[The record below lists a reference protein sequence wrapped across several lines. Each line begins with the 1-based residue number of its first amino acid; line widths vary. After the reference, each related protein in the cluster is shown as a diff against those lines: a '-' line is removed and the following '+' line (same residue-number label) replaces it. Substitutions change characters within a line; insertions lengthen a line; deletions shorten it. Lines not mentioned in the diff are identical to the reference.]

1 MDLIEYTLFES
12 SLGTISVVAK
22 NGSIINLDINDKPL
36 QEARKNL
43 PVLYPEAV
51 QGQDSSFKTIRFLL
65 DRYLKGQ
72 KVDFDVQVDISAE
85 TPFTQ
90 KVLMELRKIPYGE
103 TASYR
108 EIGRRLGYSMAA
120 RAVGQAVRKNPI
132 PIIIPCHR
140 IIRENGSLG
149 GFSLGEE
156 IKKRLLRLEGVEGIV
171 HQTRF
176 AKT

>member
-90 KVLMELRKIPYGE
+90 KVLMELRKIPYCE

-108 EIGRRLGYSMAA
+108 
-120 RAVGQAVRKNPI
+120 
-132 PIIIPCHR
+132 
-140 IIRENGSLG
+140 
-149 GFSLGEE
+149 
-156 IKKRLLRLEGVEGIV
+156 
-171 HQTRF
+171 
-176 AKT
+176 